1 MNHYDDV
8 DDEVIHAKVVLLGSA
23 GVGKTCLVIKYKT
36 GNFPTMATP
45 TIGASYMAKTVYVA
59 PIHSP
64 ISVSSHPVLPNV
76 YPVYLQCVYHSLYPL
91 HSPSC
96 VVSAQVR

>member
-59 PIHSP
+59 PYSLTNIRIIPPVHP
-64 ISVSSHPVLPNV
+64 QCIPSVYFAVCLS
-76 YPVYLQCVYHSLYPL
+76 QSLYPL
-91 HSPSC
+91 H
-96 VVSAQVR
+96 

>member
-64 ISVSSHPVLPNV
+64 ISVSFHPFP
-76 YPVYLQCVYHSLYPL
+76 QCIPSVFAVCLSQSLYPL
-91 HSPSC
+91 H
-96 VVSAQVR
+96 

>member
-1 MNHYDDV
+1 MADYED

-59 PIHSP
+59 SFSL
-64 ISVSSHPVLPNV
+64 SVLIIN
-76 YPVYLQCVYHSLYPL
+76 Y
-91 HSPSC
+91 
-96 VVSAQVR
+96 R